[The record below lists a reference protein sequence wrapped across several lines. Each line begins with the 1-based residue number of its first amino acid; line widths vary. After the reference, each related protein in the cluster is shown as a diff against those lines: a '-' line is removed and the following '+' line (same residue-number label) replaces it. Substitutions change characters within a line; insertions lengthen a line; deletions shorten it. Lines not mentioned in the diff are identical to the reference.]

1 MVGFW
6 IYYIFFVLIVMALG
20 VLSIRTMF
28 KKKKKARDR
37 YEKGET
43 NKDVV
48 KRVIACLFLLTCCIL
63 ISVIELV
70 PMSKDIVE
78 DKRITITGI
87 CSKDDNSSGRFT
99 FTSRKAFTVNGDEIK
114 LTRLGFSFSSV
125 DNIDFTL
132 GKKYRVTYM
141 KNSKIIIDA
150 KYV

>member
-43 NKDVV
+43 SKDVV

-87 CSKDDNSSGRFT
+87 CSKDDNS
-99 FTSRKAFTVNGDEIK
+99 
-114 LTRLGFSFSSV
+114 
-125 DNIDFTL
+125 
-132 GKKYRVTYM
+132 
-141 KNSKIIIDA
+141 
-150 KYV
+150 